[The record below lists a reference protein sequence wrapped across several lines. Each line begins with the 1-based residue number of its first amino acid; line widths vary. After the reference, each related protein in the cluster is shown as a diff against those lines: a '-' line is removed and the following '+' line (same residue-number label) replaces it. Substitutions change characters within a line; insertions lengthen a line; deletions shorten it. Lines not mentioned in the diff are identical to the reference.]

1 MIRVAVVVRSR
12 ALRAAL
18 ERAVSQRASVVVVP
32 LPVGG
37 AAAPMA
43 QLDADVALID
53 LAEWSNADGPAR
65 PSPGTAVIVLVEAPD
80 AALIAATLDAGA
92 RGVLPYS
99 ASIAELT
106 AAVEAA
112 AAGLVVLPASH
123 GPATAPERRRRRA
136 DGRGPDAAGGGGGGG
151 GGGLTEREREVLALL
166 AGGLPNRAIGAR
178 LGISQQTVKT
188 YVAAILDKL
197 DAATRAEAV
206 AIGLRRGLIML

>member
-18 ERAVSQRASVVVVP
+18 ERTVSQRASVVVVP

-65 PSPGTAVIVLVEAPD
+65 PSPGTAVIVLAEAPD

-92 RGVLPYS
+92 RGVLPYN

-136 DGRGPDAAGGGGGGG
+136 DGRGPDAAGGGGG

>member
-1 MIRVAVVVRSR
+1 M
-12 ALRAAL
+12 
-18 ERAVSQRASVVVVP
+18 SQRASVVVVP

-37 AAAPMA
+37 AAAPIA
-43 QLDADVALID
+43 HLDADVALID

-65 PSPGTAVIVLVEAPD
+65 PSPRTAVIVLAEAPD

-112 AAGLVVLPASH
+112 AAGLVVLPASD
-123 GPATAPERRRRRA
+123 GPASAPERRRRRA
-136 DGRGPDAAGGGGGGG
+136 DGRGPDA

-166 AGGLPNRAIGAR
+166 AGGLPNRAIGTR
-178 LGISQQTVKT
+178 LGISEQTVKT

>member
-123 GPATAPERRRRRA
+123 GPATAPDRRRRRA
-136 DGRGPDAAGGGGGGG
+136 DGRGPDAAGGG

>member
-65 PSPGTAVIVLVEAPD
+65 PSPRTAVIVLVETPD

-151 GGGLTEREREVLALL
+151 GLTEREREVLALL

>member
-112 AAGLVVLPASH
+112 AAGLLVLPASH

-136 DGRGPDAAGGGGGGG
+136 HGRGPDAAGGG

>member
-1 MIRVAVVVRSR
+1 
-12 ALRAAL
+12 
-18 ERAVSQRASVVVVP
+18 
-32 LPVGG
+32 
-37 AAAPMA
+37 MA

-136 DGRGPDAAGGGGGGG
+136 DGRGPDAGG

>member
-12 ALRAAL
+12 ALRAPL

-32 LPVGG
+32 LPMGG
-37 AAAPMA
+37 AAAPRA

-136 DGRGPDAAGGGGGGG
+136 DGRGPDAAGGGG
-151 GGGLTEREREVLALL
+151 LTEREREVLALL
-166 AGGLPNRAIGAR
+166 AGGLPNRAIGAAG
-178 LGISQQTVKT
+178 GISPPNAENDL
-188 YVAAILDKL
+188 AADS
-197 DAATRAEAV
+197 RQ
-206 AIGLRRGLIML
+206 LRHAPPG

>member
-65 PSPGTAVIVLVEAPD
+65 PSPGAAVIVLVEAPD

-136 DGRGPDAAGGGGGGG
+136 DGRGPDAAGGGGGG
-151 GGGLTEREREVLALL
+151 LTEREREVLALL

>member
-12 ALRAAL
+12 ALHAAL

-151 GGGLTEREREVLALL
+151 GLTEREREVLALL

>member
-136 DGRGPDAAGGGGGGG
+136 DGRGPDAAGGGGGG
-151 GGGLTEREREVLALL
+151 LTEREREVLALL

-206 AIGLRRGLIML
+206 AIGLRRCLIML